1 MAQGNINID
10 YVEIDKVSKTM
21 DDAVTHIVPMLQ
33 STKTTVEGL
42 LDNGLF
48 MQQSSPAM
56 KMSYEKLTQSL
67 SEAMKGI
74 TTFAEQ
80 FRKIKTAVAQ
90 MDADIAKSTNGG

>member
-1 MAQGNINID
+1 MPQGNVSID
-10 YVEIDKVSKTM
+10 YAEIDKVAKTM
-21 DDAVTHIVPMLQ
+21 NDAVTNIVPMLQ

-56 KMSYEKLTQSL
+56 KASYEKLTLSL

-74 TTFAEQ
+74 TAFAGQ
-80 FRKIKTAVAQ
+80 FQKIKTAVAQ
-90 MDADIAKSTNGG
+90 MDADIAKGTNG